1 MAGEVG
7 HHSTLACEDDEHRCF
22 ASPEVAP
29 NQFNFHCASLESEH
43 EELPQ
48 RGSAGRLGQQQSW
61 LKKGE
66 GWDCLSFERVCRGF
80 GTGGLCSAHVLDVV
94 LAA

>member
-1 MAGEVG
+1 MAGEVS
-7 HHSTLACEDDEHRCF
+7 HHSPLACEDDEHRCF

-43 EELPQ
+43 EELPE

-61 LKKGE
+61 LKRGKVGIAFHLKGCV
-66 GWDCLSFERVCRGF
+66 GVLGQAVC
-80 GTGGLCSAHVLDVV
+80 VL
-94 LAA
+94 LMFWMLF